1 MQPTQIVLD
10 NPPNDNQIYEG
21 IPLQNVVSYVF
32 SRNMQCV
39 KSYSTSD
46 GTYLLGLYDFAPMSL
61 LDQCKKRTNLMKVLQ
76 PVIFINKQTKK
87 HQIITKPSYS
97 HVPFKL
103 FTMKPLQKL
112 KPLKMKEL
120 TRNAYSCQNVKHVT
134 FAPITQN
141 NSNQYLTQNTQNEPK
156 INQKWS
162 KSDQNVNDQF
172 KNEGILYSYGRWN
185 CFFLFTM

>member
-32 SRNMQCV
+32 SRNMQCI

-61 LDQCKKRTNLMKVLQ
+61 LDQCKKKTNLMKVLS
-76 PVIFINKQTKK
+76 PVIFINKHTKK
-87 HQIITKPSYS
+87 QRIITKPSYY

-103 FTMKPLQKL
+103 FLTMKPLQKL
-112 KPLKMKEL
+112 KPFKMPREL

-141 NSNQYLTQNTQNEPK
+141 NSNQYLTQEQNEQK
-156 INQKWS
+156 MNQK
-162 KSDQNVNDQF
+162 
-172 KNEGILYSYGRWN
+172 
-185 CFFLFTM
+185 